1 MISWFGEFGYH
12 SRVILDIIYAFIY
25 MKSLYDFTISLNHI
39 WYHSYETRYDFMM
52 MISLYDVKAM
62 ISYIDFI
69 ISLNHDMKSYLKACI
84 EIIVMKSSV
93 DEIIQWF
100 HGSEFMTMISCLI
113 SCYEINSKN
122 HEIVYMKH
130 IFGRALSRFRC
141 GFGRSRVAFH
151 YDCTMN
157 SNCAQPGSG
166 WLDAEQ
172 ERRPAA
178 EPAAEQCAACA
189 PPCCWAMSHPAPGRV
204 PAALQCATD
213 CWAGAA
219 AMVHARMVLF
229 QRFSWGCCAGP
240 PLESYEVV
248 DDDVERAILRLSWD
262 GCHCDVTPSLWVT
275 WGRRMHAA
283 AEAAHDSVLDLCPLV
298 SWLSTFCRRLAWKSP
313 ANKENDKQRNNNW
326 SLMQHAN
333 RSRCVIQQARHHRW
347 SRMDDWAAMLDF
359 PAEIQSN
366 KLNFAFTIG
375 NFTKLPLSHHKKQLE
390 ELTRTKLAW
399 SKSAVQS
406 NLARNKS

>member
-1 MISWFGEFGYH
+1 M
-12 SRVILDIIYAFIY
+12 
-25 MKSLYDFTISLNHI
+25 
-39 WYHSYETRYDFMM
+39 
-52 MISLYDVKAM
+52 
-62 ISYIDFI
+62 
-69 ISLNHDMKSYLKACI
+69 
-84 EIIVMKSSV
+84 
-93 DEIIQWF
+93 
-100 HGSEFMTMISCLI
+100 
-113 SCYEINSKN
+113 
-122 HEIVYMKH
+122 
-130 IFGRALSRFRC
+130 
-141 GFGRSRVAFH
+141 
-151 YDCTMN
+151 
-157 SNCAQPGSG
+157 
-166 WLDAEQ
+166 EQ

-283 AEAAHDSVLDLCPLV
+283 AEAAHDGVLDLCPLV

-375 NFTKLPLSHHKKQLE
+375 NFTKGMNPHWTTIRSNLKNSLEQSSLDQNRPSNQIWLEINRSFWDLPCDETWTSYSVFHHFDFLE
-390 ELTRTKLAW
+390 ERD
-399 SKSAVQS
+399 
-406 NLARNKS
+406 